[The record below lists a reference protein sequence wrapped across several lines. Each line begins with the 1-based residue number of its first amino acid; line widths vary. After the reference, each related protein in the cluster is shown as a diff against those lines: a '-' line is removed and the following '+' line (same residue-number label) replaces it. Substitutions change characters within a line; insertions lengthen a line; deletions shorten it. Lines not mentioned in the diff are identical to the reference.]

1 MPYLKYQGKEIF
13 ARKDE
18 NVLDAM
24 LRNGVDA
31 PFSCRSGVCH
41 ICVQRCIQGEIPPLA
56 QSGLRPELREQGYFM
71 TCKCVPLTDM
81 EIVPPSA
88 LFTTTLVHSKAL
100 LTPQICQLLIE
111 PPQDFTYRAGQYI
124 LVRNP
129 QGVVRSYSLASLP
142 ATDYFLELHIQRK
155 TDGEMSNWIF
165 DTLNAG
171 DEIEIQHAEGECCY
185 QNQTSAQPMLLIGTG
200 TGLSPLLGV
209 IRDALHQQ
217 HPSEIHLYHGSRSLD
232 HLYLRNTLRELEQ
245 QHPNF
250 HYHPC
255 LSGSEPL
262 PEGVHAGRAD
272 VIAFAKHPNLHDWQV
287 YLAGLTEMVE
297 HGQLVALELGAALS
311 AIHTDAFSIP
321 TLTSADTPV
330 QPASRD
336 YPPPDPV
343 LWKALGEGELL
354 MAVLRDFYSRV
365 FQDPRLSSF
374 FEGVTKQRSIEKQ
387 YLFTRQ
393 ILTGEKI
400 YFGERPRNAHHWMV
414 ISDELFDYRSEIMV
428 TCLREHGLSEDM
440 VHRFRELEEFFR
452 AAIVKST
459 PFARVMG
466 DVEVPFEGFGEI
478 TLDVGSLCDVCEREV
493 AIGEKVIYHL
503 RLGKIYCADCSAQHP
518 RAVA

>member
-1 MPYLKYQGKEIF
+1 MPYLKYQGKEVF

-24 LRNGVDA
+24 LRSGVDI

-41 ICVQRCIQGEIPPLA
+41 ICVQRCTQGEIPPLA
-56 QSGLRPELREQGYFM
+56 QNGLRPELREQGYFM

-81 EIVPPSA
+81 EIVPPSD
-88 LFTTTLVHSKAL
+88 LFTTTLVHSKEL
-100 LTPQICQLLIE
+100 LTPKICKLLIE

-124 LVRNP
+124 NVRNP
-129 QGVVRSYSLASLP
+129 KGVVRSYSLASLP
-142 ATDYFLELHIQRK
+142 ATDYFLELHIQL
-155 TDGEMSNWIF
+155 TANGEMSPWIF
-165 DTLNAG
+165 DTLSSG
-171 DEIEIQHAEGECCY
+171 DEIEIQRAEGECCY
-185 QNQTSAQPMLLIGTG
+185 QTKIQTQPMLLIGTG

-217 HPSEIHLYHGSRSLD
+217 HQGEIHLYHGSRTLD
-232 HLYLRNTLRELEQ
+232 HLYLHNDLRQLEQ

-255 LSGSEPL
+255 LSGSESP
-262 PEGVHAGRAD
+262 PEGMNAGRAD
-272 VIAFAKHPNLHDWQV
+272 VIAFAELQNLHDWQV
-287 YLAGLTEMVE
+287 YLTGLTEMVE
-297 HGQLVALELGAALS
+297 KGRLIALEHGAALS
-311 AIHTDAFSIP
+311 SIHTDAFSITTATP
-321 TLTSADTPV
+321 SDKPV
-330 QPASRD
+330 QPSTRD

-354 MAVLRDFYSRV
+354 MAVLRDFYGRV

-400 YFGERPRNAHHWMV
+400 YFGERPRNSHHWMV
-414 ISDELFDYRSEIMV
+414 ISDELFDYRAEIMV
-428 TCLREHGLSEDM
+428 SCLREHGLAEDM
-440 VHRFRELEEFFR
+440 VHRFREVEEFFR
-452 AAIVKST
+452 AAIVKSS

-478 TLDVGSLCDVCEREV
+478 TLDVGTLCDVCEREV
-493 AIGEKVIYHL
+493 SIGEKVIYHL
-503 RLGKIYCADCSAQHP
+503 RLGKIYCSDCSSQHHHE
-518 RAVA
+518 VS